1 MRISDWSSD
10 VCSSDLGSI
19 LGKLDG
25 KVALVTGSGRGI
37 GRAIALKLAG
47 EGARVVVNDLDEEP
61 GDAVAREV
69 RDRGG
74 EAIAVN
80 GSVTSDGFA
89 ERFVGAAMEQ
99 FDGLDIIVN
108 NAGYTWDALIQNQIG
123 RAHVCTPVT
132 NAHIVLRLLVE

>member
-47 EGARVVVNDLDEEP
+47 EGARVGVNDLDEEP
-61 GDAVAREV
+61 GAAVAREV
-69 RDRGG
+69 RARGG

-89 ERFVGAAMEQ
+89 ERFVGAGMAPV
-99 FDGLDIIVN
+99 DRTASLGHT
-108 NAGYTWDALIQNQIG
+108 AGYTLG
-123 RAHVCTPVT
+123 GPSPTH
-132 NAHIVLRLLVE
+132 